1 MNNTHNITYTT
12 LNTAIHRI
20 VQQQPANMQQLQNI
34 VDSVENQYGV
44 PISLDNVNLTVNNVS
59 LDDLAIDQD
68 TLDECSEILWLC
80 DSAGHPTNNSNTRG
94 NSEDQSPY
102 ASQEALDWLAGIAY
116 QAKLL
121 QAAADEI
128 MWAIIRHRDNHK
140 NVIGRNVL
148 DQASDTICTCLHLYQ
163 MLEDTIDSNES

>member
-20 VQQQPANMQQLQNI
+20 VQQQPTNMQQLENI

-44 PISLDNVNLTVNNVS
+44 PISLDNVNLTVNEVS

-68 TLDECSEILWLC
+68 TLDECSEILWFC
-80 DSAGHPTNNSNTRG
+80 DSAGHPNNNSK
-94 NSEDQSPY
+94 NSGLPDDTPASP
-102 ASQEALDWLAGIAY
+102 EALDWLAGIAY

-148 DQASDTICTCLHLYQ
+148 DQASETISTCLHLYQ
-163 MLEDTIDSNES
+163 MLEDTIDRNES

>member
-1 MNNTHNITYTT
+1 MNNTTNILYTA
-12 LNTAIHRI
+12 LKTAVHRI
-20 VQQQPANMQQLQNI
+20 IQQQPTNMQQLENI
-34 VDSVENQYGV
+34 VDSVENQYRV
-44 PISLDNVNLTVNNVS
+44 PISLDNVNLTVNEVS
-59 LDDLAIDQD
+59 LDDLAIDHD

-80 DSAGHPTNNSNTRG
+80 DSAGHPTNNSNTRD
-94 NSEDQSPY
+94 NSEDQRPY

-128 MWAIIRHRDNHK
+128 MWSIIRHRDNHK

-148 DQASDTICTCLHLYQ
+148 DQASDTISTCLHLYQ
-163 MLEDTIDSNES
+163 MLEDTIDRNES

>member
-12 LNTAIHRI
+12 LNTAVHRI
-20 VQQQPANMQQLQNI
+20 VQQQPTNMQQLENI
-34 VDSVENQYGV
+34 VDSVENQYRI
-44 PISLDNVNLTVNNVS
+44 PISLDNVNLTVKDVS
-59 LDDLAIDQD
+59 LDDLNIDQD
-68 TLDECSEILWLC
+68 TLDECSEILWYC
-80 DSAGHPTNNSNTRG
+80 DSAGHPTN

-148 DQASDTICTCLHLYQ
+148 DQASETISTCLHLYQ
-163 MLEDTIDSNES
+163 MLEETIDNNES

>member
-20 VQQQPANMQQLQNI
+20 VQQQPTNMQQLENI

-44 PISLDNVNLTVNNVS
+44 PISLDNVNLTVNEVS

-68 TLDECSEILWLC
+68 TLDECSEILWFC
-80 DSAGHPTNNSNTRG
+80 DSAGHPNNSNTRG
-94 NSEDQSPY
+94 IPDDTPASP
-102 ASQEALDWLAGIAY
+102 EAIDWLAGIAY

-148 DQASDTICTCLHLYQ
+148 DQASETISTCLHLYQ

>member
-20 VQQQPANMQQLQNI
+20 VQQQPINMQQLKNI

-80 DSAGHPTNNSNTRG
+80 DSAGHPTNNSNTRD

-148 DQASDTICTCLHLYQ
+148 DQASDTISTCLHLYQ
-163 MLEDTIDSNES
+163 MLEDTIDRNES

>member
-1 MNNTHNITYTT
+1 MDNTHNITYTT

-20 VQQQPANMQQLQNI
+20 VQQQPTNMQQLQNI

-68 TLDECSEILWLC
+68 TLDECSEILWDC
-80 DSAGHPTNNSNTRG
+80 DSAGHPTSNSNTRG
-94 NSEDQSPY
+94 IPDGTQASP
-102 ASQEALDWLAGIAY
+102 EALDWLAGIAY

-148 DQASDTICTCLHLYQ
+148 DQASETICTCLHLYQ